1 MLVKIKSSLK
11 LNGLIVNLFVQ
22 IYTVHLFCINFLFI
36 KICQVEM
43 DVGSDQMIKFED
55 KLKVL
60 LTPQY
65 LNLFKL
71 IGRLEKGVK
80 FLVDMRTD
88 VLVS

>member
-1 MLVKIKSSLK
+1 
-11 LNGLIVNLFVQ
+11 
-22 IYTVHLFCINFLFI
+22 
-36 KICQVEM
+36 M
-43 DVGSDQMIKFED
+43 DMGSDQMIKFED

-65 LNLFKL
+65 MNLFKL

-88 VLVS
+88 VLVCCKKHICTNSKYYK